1 MSKAFVKDDA
11 PPEEVVAIKR
21 ELVPPDQNYMTVQ
34 GYEKLKARLTEY
46 KESQPE
52 YVELRNILDTSRVIE
67 TKKQPSEQ
75 VMFGSTVTVQNE
87 DEELKVYQLVGA
99 YETDVALGKI
109 SWTSPIAKALLG
121 GKVGRAVIL
130 RLPSGEQELEIIKI
144 ESL

>member
-34 GYEKLKARLTEY
+34 GFEKLKARLTEY

-52 YVELRNILDTSRVIE
+52 YVELRNILDTSRVIDP
-67 TKKQPSEQ
+67 KKQPSEQ

-121 GKVGRAVIL
+121 GKVGSAVIL

>member
-21 ELVPPDQNYMTVQ
+21 ELVPPDQNYMTLS
-34 GYEKLKARLTEY
+34 GYEKLKVRLTEIP
-46 KESQPE
+46 ESQTE
-52 YVELRNILDTSRVIE
+52 YVELKAILDTAIVVD
-67 TKKQPSEQ
+67 TKKQPSDK
-75 VMFGSTVTVQNE
+75 VMFGSTVTVLNE
-87 DEELKVYQLVGA
+87 DEESKVYQLVGA
-99 YETDVALGKI
+99 YETDVTAGRI

-121 GKVGRAVIL
+121 ANVGSTVVL

>member
-21 ELVPPDQNYMTVQ
+21 ELVPPDQNYMTLS
-34 GYEKLKARLTEY
+34 GYEKLKVRLTEIA
-46 KESQPE
+46 ESQTE
-52 YVELRNILDTSRVIE
+52 YVELKAILDTAIIVD
-67 TKKQPSEQ
+67 TKKQPSDK
-75 VMFGSTVTVQNE
+75 VMFGSTVTVLNE
-87 DEELKVYQLVGA
+87 DEESKVYQLVGA
-99 YETDVALGKI
+99 YETDVTAGRI

-121 GKVGRAVIL
+121 ANVGSTVVL